1 MTVAPLRE
9 LGGPLVCK
17 PDGGMAFALLSRRTP
32 GASPKV
38 GATCVAQTVRKEM
51 KRTEQNRTGQDRT
64 GQGEK
69 KIRKTTPFG
78 VHLMRR
84 EVPYRAAQAHTVMP
98 QIKPCA
104 RMKAGAAK

>member
-1 MTVAPLRE
+1 MVTVAPLRE

-64 GQGEK
+64 GRKENKKDYTSWCPFDEK
-69 KIRKTTPFG
+69 GSTIPGGPGTYC
-78 VHLMRR
+78 H
-84 EVPYRAAQAHTVMP
+84 A
-98 QIKPCA
+98 ID
-104 RMKAGAAK
+104 